1 MACVFNKQLLHP
13 RNWLTWFGLGIL
25 WLIVQLPY
33 PLLHFIGTSAGRL
46 PVAFLNAANISPGVI
61 SNSASRTCRQRR
73 ARR

>member
-33 PLLHFIGTSAGRL
+33 PLLHLSAPAL
-46 PVAFLNAANISPGVI
+46 VAFPSLS
-61 SNSASRTCRQRR
+61 
-73 ARR
+73 

>member
-33 PLLHFIGTSAGRL
+33 PLLHFYRHQRW
-46 PVAFLNAANISPGVI
+46 SPFP
-61 SNSASRTCRQRR
+61 SLS
-73 ARR
+73 

>member
-33 PLLHFIGTSAGRL
+33 PLLLLSAPAL
-46 PVAFLNAANISPGVI
+46 VAFPVAFLNAANISPDAI

>member
-46 PVAFLNAANISPGVI
+46 SRRFLKRREHIAGVI